1 MFLSTE
7 RIKLWTFQK
16 TIKPG
21 RKSQVLVPWELSHS
35 GPVLARSRPGEEENC
50 RLNKAGTKT
59 REKREVG
66 CWPREFLVGSCDTS
80 QVREKTCGGWQGK
93 LLTTTHIF
101 SSLLFFSFCFVFLS
115 QRPPCYL
122 CTDRIGWY
130 INLLL
135 LNRKRKKEILLPL
148 FGFKR
153 TRFLQSGLRWRVQS
167 WVD

>member
-21 RKSQVLVPWELSHS
+21 RKSQVLVPWELSQS
-35 GPVLARSRPGEEENC
+35 VPVLARSRSGEEEGGEENC

-80 QVREKTCGGWQGK
+80 QVRERRRVVAGK
-93 LLTTTHIF
+93 ASYSPPRTF
-101 SSLLFFSFCFVFLS
+101 SPLLFFSFLFCFPFS
-115 QRPPCYL
+115 TPPML
-122 CTDRIGWY
+122 FMNGP
-130 INLLL
+130 
-135 LNRKRKKEILLPL
+135 NRLIHSLALTEP
-148 FGFKR
+148 
-153 TRFLQSGLRWRVQS
+153 
-167 WVD
+167 

>member
-1 MFLSTE
+1 MINLSMYPKKEWILFLSTK

-21 RKSQVLVPWELSHS
+21 RKSQVLVPWELSQS
-35 GPVLARSRPGEEENC
+35 GPVLARSRPGEEEGEEENC

-101 SSLLFFSFCFVFLS
+101 SSLLFFSFLFCFPFS
-115 QRPPCYL
+115 TPPKL
-122 CTDRIGWY
+122 FMNGP
-130 INLLL
+130 
-135 LNRKRKKEILLPL
+135 NRLIHSLALTEP
-148 FGFKR
+148 
-153 TRFLQSGLRWRVQS
+153 
-167 WVD
+167 